1 MDKRK
6 AAEGV
11 KTAVIVLLLI
21 SLVFL
26 AWKSGLF
33 SGGIWRRGASSA
45 SPQYGESRD
54 VSDGGDIS
62 AEAARPMAIVITS
75 PDGGHFAE
83 KYDRAALDRLYERT
97 GRLFAE
103 AIGSAGEPDVI
114 ASDGWRAAL
123 RSPGSASSI

>member
-33 SGGIWRRGASSA
+33 SGGIWRRGASSGA
-45 SPQYGESRD
+45 AQYGESGD
-54 VSDGGDIS
+54 VSDGGEIS
-62 AEAARPMAIVITS
+62 AEAARPGRESGQMPSDRQLTPVRPQEADASGYVITGRTWA
-75 PDGGHFAE
+75 DTV
-83 KYDRAALDRLYERT
+83 YAACPPE
-97 GRLFAE
+97 GFF
-103 AIGSAGEPDVI
+103 G
-114 ASDGWRAAL
+114 
-123 RSPGSASSI
+123 